1 MRRART
7 TVWLILFLAGGIG
20 LAYNA
25 LVRPN
30 GMAQVYVE
38 RGEKVYVEAVVAPPL
53 GAPSGEKAATKWLP
67 SDDAA
72 LIDGRAVANSAQ
84 PSIKFTETRGI
95 APRIARERRTAGDTN
110 VTLSIVDTL
119 GVWIAAFFTL
129 AIFSFL
135 WRDNPVYKFAES
147 VLVGVSAAYWM
158 TLGYWSTLV
167 PNLFAKLAP
176 EAIKSWSMPAMII
189 DPSEQ
194 TTQFILALVPL
205 ILGFMLLMRL
215 SPKGGWI
222 SVWPLA
228 FIIGTTAGLK
238 FVAFIEGDLMAQAS
252 NTIAP
257 LVALKEGQLQVGDS
271 IGNVVL
277 LFGVLS
283 VLTYF
288 FFSIEHKGRL
298 GTMVGKVSRVGI
310 WYLMITFGA
319 AFGLTVMGRITL
331 LSQRLEF
338 LFGDWLWIIDPANIR

>member
-1 MRRART
+1 MSTSR
-7 TVWLILFLAGGIG
+7 TVWLALFIVGGLG

-25 LVRPN
+25 FVRPH
-30 GMAQVYVE
+30 GMAKVYVE
-38 RGEKVYVEAVVAPPL
+38 RTEQTYIEANVAPPI
-53 GAPSGEKAATKWLP
+53 GAPSDESATTKWLVKD
-67 SDDAA
+67 SASFT
-72 LIDGRAVANSAQ
+72 DGRAVAV
-84 PSIKFTETRGI
+84 PSQVPIVVTETATV
-95 APRIARERRTAGDTN
+95 APRTARERMESGDTS
-110 VTLSIVDTL
+110 VSLSVVDSL
-119 GVWIAAFFTL
+119 GLWIAAFFTL

-158 TLGYWSTLV
+158 TLGFWATLV

-176 EAIKSWSMPAMII
+176 ETVKAWAIPSLPI
-189 DPSEQ
+189 DADGRLS
-194 TTQFILALVPL
+194 TLLIALVPL
-205 ILGFMLLMRL
+205 ILGIMLLMRL

-252 NTIAP
+252 NTIKP
-257 LVALKEGQLQVGDS
+257 LVALNDGQVQWS
-271 IGNVVL
+271 ESFGNIVL
-277 LFGVLS
+277 LVGVLS

-288 FFSIEHKGRL
+288 FFSIEHRGRV
-298 GTMVGKVSRVGI
+298 GSMVGKVSRVGI